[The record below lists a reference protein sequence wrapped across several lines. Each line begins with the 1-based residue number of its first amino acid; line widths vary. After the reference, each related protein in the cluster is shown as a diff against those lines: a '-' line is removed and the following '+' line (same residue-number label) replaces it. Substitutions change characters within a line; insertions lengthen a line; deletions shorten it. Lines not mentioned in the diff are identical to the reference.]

1 MESSNVDSLLICK
14 DGTKLFSG
22 GADKAGRLLDL
33 NTGQTM
39 QVAAH
44 DGPIKCARWIDN
56 IGGMNNVVVTGSW
69 DKTLRVNLSIK
80 Y

>member
-1 MESSNVDSLLICK
+1 LNFLIKK

-44 DGPIKCARWIDN
+44 DAPIKCARWIDN
-56 IGGMNNVVVTGSW
+56 IGGMNNLVVTGSW
-69 DKTLRVNLSIK
+69 DKSLRVTIDILIG
-80 Y
+80 